1 MPARNNK
8 VLRLC
13 HYRLCFQFVSRIFF
27 SPVPYESEA
36 ALVPWLVARV
46 IITSLG
52 AWRISG
58 ENRTF
63 YNANTFPW
71 DNKSLLRNDG
81 RIFLKSII

>member
-13 HYRLCFQFVSRIFF
+13 HYRLCFQFVSRIFH

-36 ALVPWLVARV
+36 ALVERV